1 MKKLTLLGSLAVILI
16 ASAASE
22 VSAQETLKLA
32 VGQRTLW
39 DTSVSE
45 IGQRAGIFKKHGLDL
60 EILYTQGAGETQ
72 QAVIAGSVE
81 VGVGVGVMGVLG
93 AYSKGAP
100 IRVIGAEVNGA
111 GDLFWYVKADS
122 PIRSLKDL
130 GPGNTLAYST
140 NGSST
145 HGIVTAF
152 IKQYDLKA
160 KPIATGGPPATLTQ
174 VMSDQVDVGWSAP
187 PVGLDLIDQGRIRIL
202 ATGNDTLF
210 KDQTV
215 RLLLTSVSA
224 LKSRK
229 SAIDN
234 YIKAYRETVDTMYS
248 DPAALKLYAQ
258 FAGIPEATG
267 KRIRDQFFPK
277 EAIEPDNIKGMDVI
291 VKDAVALKFT
301 ASELTRAELADLFR
315 IPPR

>member
-1 MKKLTLLGSLAVILI
+1 MRQPRVFRFLAAAVLC
-16 ASAASE
+16 AAASD
-22 VSAQETLKLA
+22 VWAQETLKVA

-45 IGQRAGIFKKHGLDL
+45 LGQRGGIFKKHGLALD
-60 EILYTQGAGETQ
+60 ILYTQGSGETQ
-72 QAVIAGSVE
+72 QAVIAGSVDI
-81 VGVGVGVMGVLG
+81 GVGVGVMGVLS

-100 IRVIGAEVNGA
+100 VRIIGTEVNGA
-111 GDLFWYVKADS
+111 GDLFWYVKGAS
-122 PIRSLKDL
+122 PIRSLKEV
-130 GPGNTLAYST
+130 GEGKTIAYST

-174 VMSDQVDVGWSAP
+174 VMSDQIDVGWSAP
-187 PVGLDLIDQGRIRIL
+187 PIGLDLLDQGRIRL
-202 ATGNDTLF
+202 LGTGNDTLF

-215 RLLLTSVSA
+215 RLLIATLPT
-224 LKSRK
+224 LQSRK
-229 SAIDN
+229 AAVDK
-234 YIKAYRETVDTMYS
+234 YIQAYRDTVDWMYA
-248 DPAALKLYAQ
+248 DPAALKIYAE
-258 FAGIPEATG
+258 FAGISEAMA

-277 EAIEPDNIKGMDVI
+277 DAIEPDTIKGFDVI

-301 ASELTRAELADLFR
+301 TSELTKAQLADLIR